1 MIWHWILNRATQ
13 FCLPATL
20 AGSGP
25 ALRVALFCLSVL
37 ESSLSRRLPEALVPL
52 SRPLKSDS
60 VILEAASAAEEDS
73 AEEEVLELLD

>member
-1 MIWHWILNRATQ
+1 M
-13 FCLPATL
+13 
-20 AGSGP
+20 
-25 ALRVALFCLSVL
+25 RVALFCLSVL